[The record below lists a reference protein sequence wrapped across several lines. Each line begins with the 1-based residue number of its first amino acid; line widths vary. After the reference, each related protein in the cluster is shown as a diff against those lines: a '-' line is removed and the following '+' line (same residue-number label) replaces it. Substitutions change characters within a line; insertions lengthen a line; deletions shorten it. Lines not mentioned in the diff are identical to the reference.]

1 MQPPRILYLKFKQKF
16 KKQELKP
23 FFVIRIDLDLH
34 NFLIIGTHCSTTAR
48 ITLHTQHQKW
58 RSIERLYAPSI
69 LILNVYRQN
78 CSESE
83 ILGRTLWNFE
93 EICVCISG
101 ENLF

>member
-16 KKQELKP
+16 KKQELKS

-93 EICVCISG
+93 EIGVCISG